1 MMKTAIFISMMA
13 LWVLCGCARQQAL
26 PDVPWRAIV
35 AKKQASSVL
44 RWKGDVKV
52 KLFGAFTH
60 DDSVMMAHSL
70 AFFNGIC
77 QTANF
82 AITEKERGDVEIYF
96 VENIDEVA
104 SKYFPFSDHKQTSIS
119 TYSHDKGII
128 SSYDLSIPKFVNS
141 DSTSQ
146 NRLTYKMADVL
157 LPGFRDFVYDSTGVL
172 VSAYRPLSDIQA
184 LTNNVEELNK
194 FDLLM
199 LQTVYAPDFESLLPI
214 ALKQFG
220 LSFYWVPENAELL
233 MIFPLVIG
241 LFLFAGLT
249 ILFYRKW
256 GIKINN
262 RLLRFNAVSFIAL
275 VMFGIMVYL
284 YSGLSYM
291 VETSTFHFTKP
302 IVLGLFVMVSLII
315 GLPALNLFRVIELA
329 INRKTHHKYF
339 RSLMLFL
346 STSLIPSIAMAIFT
360 YVVYVDTMNREGFH
374 RLIIGFLVFMVI
386 GIIRALISFFI
397 LKEKEIKIE
406 NDLQLS
412 RLRELKTKAELNALH
427 SKINPH
433 FLYNSLNSIAGLAKT
448 DADKTEQMALLL
460 SKLFRYSI
468 NKEQSDWSTLA
479 EEMEMVQIY
488 LEIEKVR
495 FDDRLVFSIDLPDNL
510 KPVRVPRFMIQPLV
524 ENAIKHGTS
533 QLVGQGR
540 VDIIIRQNACWLEIA
555 VSDNG
560 PDFPAELFPGFGLQ
574 GVYDK
579 LEILYPNRFE
589 LHFTHAPQKQ
599 ILIKLKDDDQ
609 L

>member
-1 MMKTAIFISMMA
+1 MKTAIFISMMA
-13 LWVLCGCARQQAL
+13 LWVLCGCSRQEAL
-26 PDVPWRAIV
+26 PDVPWKAIV
-35 AKKQASSVL
+35 AMNQASSIT
-44 RWKGDVKV
+44 RWEGEVKV
-52 KLFGAFTH
+52 KLLGAFTRE
-60 DDSVMMAHSL
+60 DSLKVVHSLDIFNELCQTIEISMTEEKEGDIELHFLEKLKNSELDTYTSSSRISEGIITSFDITLNKSTIPDSILQNKLTEMMAN
-70 AFFNGIC
+70 A
-77 QTANF
+77 
-82 AITEKERGDVEIYF
+82 
-96 VENIDEVA
+96 
-104 SKYFPFSDHKQTSIS
+104 
-119 TYSHDKGII
+119 
-128 SSYDLSIPKFVNS
+128 
-141 DSTSQ
+141 
-146 NRLTYKMADVL
+146 L
-157 LPGFRDFVYDSTGVL
+157 LPNYRVFSFTSTGGL
-172 VSAYRPLSDIQA
+172 VSAYKPLA
-184 LTNNVEELNK
+184 NAYEWTNISLELGD
-194 FDLLM
+194 FDRLM
-199 LQTVYAPDFESLLPI
+199 IQTVYSSDFKVILPI
-214 ALKQFG
+214 AQKQFG
-220 LSFYWVPENAELL
+220 LSFYWVRENAELL
-233 MIFPLVIG
+233 TIFPLVIG
-241 LFLFAGLT
+241 FFLFAGLL
-249 ILFYRKW
+249 ILFYRRW
-256 GIKINN
+256 GVKINN

-275 VMFGIMVYL
+275 VMFGILLYF
-284 YSGLSYM
+284 YSGLTYM
-291 VETSTFHFTKP
+291 VETSTFNFTKP
-302 IVLGLFVMVSLII
+302 IVLGLFVMASLIL

-329 INRKTHHKYF
+329 INRNTHHKYF

-346 STSLIPSIAMAIFT
+346 STSLIPSITLAILICVIST
-360 YVVYVDTMNREGFH
+360 KDLNREDIT
-374 RLIIGFLVFMVI
+374 RIIFGFLVFVVI

-495 FDDRLVFSIDLPDNL
+495 FDDRLVFSINLPDNL

-524 ENAIKHGTS
+524 ENAIKHGIS
-533 QLVGQGR
+533 KLVGQGQ
-540 VDIIIRQNACWLEIA
+540 VAIDIRQNERWLEIA

-560 PDFPAELFPGFGLQ
+560 PDFPSELFPGFGLQ

-589 LHFTHAPQKQ
+589 LHFTHVPQKQ
-599 ILIKLKDDDQ
+599 IMIKLLDDDQ

>member
-1 MMKTAIFISMMA
+1 MKTAIFFSMMT
-13 LWVLCGCARQQAL
+13 LWVLCGCARQ
-26 PDVPWRAIV
+26 PTVPEMPWRVLISNDRPSTIV
-35 AKKQASSVL
+35 
-44 RWKGDVKV
+44 RWQGNVSV
-52 KLFGAFTH
+52 KLMGAYSH
-60 DDSVMMAHSL
+60 DDSLKMVHSMAIINEVCPTVKLSMS
-70 AFFNGIC
+70 
-77 QTANF
+77 
-82 AITEKERGDVEIYF
+82 EKERGDIEIFF
-96 VENIDEVA
+96 VENMTELGTKRTP
-104 SKYFPFSDHKQTSIS
+104 SKPFNEPCGWSFSWG
-119 TYSHDKGII
+119 DKGIA
-128 SSYDLSIPKFVNS
+128 SYLDMTLNKAVLPDSVRQNS
-141 DSTSQ
+141 
-146 NRLTYKMADVL
+146 LTHVIALALCPQFLDFYAAKMWDTVS
-157 LPGFRDFVYDSTGVL
+157 VYNPSRRT
-172 VSAYRPLSDIQA
+172 QA
-184 LTNNVEELNK
+184 LTDHSELR
-194 FDLLM
+194 DLDRQI
-199 LQTVYAPDFESLLPI
+199 LQTIYAPDFDRLLPI
-214 ALKQFG
+214 AQKQFG
-220 LSFYWVPENAELL
+220 WKYWWVRENAKLL
-233 MIFPLVIG
+233 MIFPLVFG
-241 LFLFAGLT
+241 LILFAGLL
-249 ILFYRKW
+249 IPFYRRW

-262 RLLRFNAVSFIAL
+262 HILRFNAVSFVAL
-275 VMFGIMVYL
+275 VMFGIMFSL
-284 YSGLSYM
+284 YVWLTYFIKEMSFQRFHLKVLSD
-291 VETSTFHFTKP
+291 S
-302 IVLGLFVMVSLII
+302 VMASLIL
-315 GLPALNLFRVIELA
+315 GLPALNLIRLIELA
-329 INRKTHHKYF
+329 IHRKTHHKYF

-346 STSLIPSIAMAIFT
+346 STCMIPSITLGTLT
-360 YVVYVDTMNREGFH
+360 YVLFKKDLNNEGI
-374 RLIIGFLVFMVI
+374 LAMIIGFLVFVVI

-412 RLRELKTKAELNALH
+412 HLRELKTKAELNALH

-495 FDDRLVFSIDLPDNL
+495 FDDRLVFSINLPDNL

-524 ENAIKHGTS
+524 ENAIKHGIS
-533 QLVGQGR
+533 KLVGQGQ
-540 VDIIIRQNACWLEIA
+540 VAIVINQNERWLEIA

-599 ILIKLKDDDQ
+599 IMIKLLDDDQ

>member
-1 MMKTAIFISMMA
+1 MKTAIFISMMA
-13 LWVLCGCARQQAL
+13 LWVLCGCARQEAL
-26 PDVPWRAIV
+26 PDVPWKAIV
-35 AKKQASSVL
+35 AMNQASSIT
-44 RWKGDVKV
+44 RWEGEVKV
-52 KLFGAFTH
+52 KLLGAFTRE
-60 DDSVMMAHSL
+60 DSLKVVHSLDIFNELCQTIEISMTEEKEGDIELHFLEKLKNSELDTYTSSSRISEGIITSFDITLNKSTIPDSILQNKLTEMMAN
-70 AFFNGIC
+70 A
-77 QTANF
+77 
-82 AITEKERGDVEIYF
+82 
-96 VENIDEVA
+96 
-104 SKYFPFSDHKQTSIS
+104 
-119 TYSHDKGII
+119 
-128 SSYDLSIPKFVNS
+128 
-141 DSTSQ
+141 
-146 NRLTYKMADVL
+146 L
-157 LPGFRDFVYDSTGVL
+157 LPNYRVFSFTSTGGL
-172 VSAYRPLSDIQA
+172 VSAYKPLA
-184 LTNNVEELNK
+184 NAYEWTNISLELGD
-194 FDLLM
+194 FDRLM
-199 LQTVYAPDFESLLPI
+199 IQTVYSSDFKLLLPI
-214 ALKQFG
+214 AQKQFG
-220 LSFYWVPENAELL
+220 LSFYWVRENAELL
-233 MIFPLVIG
+233 TIFPLVIG
-241 LFLFAGLT
+241 FFLFAGLL
-249 ILFYRKW
+249 ILFYRRW
-256 GIKINN
+256 GVKINN
-262 RLLRFNAVSFIAL
+262 RLLRFNAVSFVAL
-275 VMFGIMVYL
+275 IMFGIMLYL
-284 YSGLSYM
+284 YSWLTFM
-291 VETSTFHFTKP
+291 VERSSFQLYDPMALWF
-302 IVLGLFVMVSLII
+302 FVMASLIL

-329 INRKTHHKYF
+329 INRNTHHKYF

-346 STSLIPSIAMAIFT
+346 STSLIPSITLAILICVIST
-360 YVVYVDTMNREGFH
+360 KDLNREDIT
-374 RLIIGFLVFMVI
+374 LIIFGFLVFVVI

-495 FDDRLVFSIDLPDNL
+495 FDERLVFSINLPDNL

-524 ENAIKHGTS
+524 ENAIKHGIS
-533 QLVGQGR
+533 KLVGQGH
-540 VDIIIRQNACWLEIA
+540 VAIIIRQNERWLEIA

-599 ILIKLKDDDQ
+599 IMIKLLDDDQ